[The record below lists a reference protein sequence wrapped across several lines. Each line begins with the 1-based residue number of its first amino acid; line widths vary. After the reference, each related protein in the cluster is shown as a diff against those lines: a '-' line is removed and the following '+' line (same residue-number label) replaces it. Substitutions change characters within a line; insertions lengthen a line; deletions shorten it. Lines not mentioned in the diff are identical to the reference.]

1 MDVTRMKTSRLGL
14 PVKQQKRWTEAT
26 LGPLDQA
33 HTHSARATVQTPR
46 KPRLTTHKQ
55 YPIPLIAV
63 KRMAGGREWPLTIS
77 LSGREGGDSGLGSCT
92 PFLLLSFSRVNI
104 QSDVAARAGR
114 LIAAPVPSR
123 AGRLIAAPVPSR
135 AGSSEWPAT
144 SGKRGPPLLESSK
157 LARARV
163 LTLNPAADTSASVP

>member
-1 MDVTRMKTSRLGL
+1 MKTSRLGL

-63 KRMAGGREWPLTIS
+63 KRMAGGRESPHTIS
-77 LSGREGGDSGLGSCT
+77 LSGREGESRRSQS
-92 PFLLLSFSRVNI
+92 LSR
-104 QSDVAARAGR
+104 DGRAGTRDWVVAR
-114 LIAAPVPSR
+114 LSYSYNSPELTSR
-123 AGRLIAAPVPSR
+123 ATWR
-135 AGSSEWPAT
+135 
-144 SGKRGPPLLESSK
+144 RGPG
-157 LARARV
+157 
-163 LTLNPAADTSASVP
+163 AS

>member
-1 MDVTRMKTSRLGL
+1 MKTSRLGL

-63 KRMAGGREWPLTIS
+63 KRMAGGRESPLTIS
-77 LSGREGGDSGLGSCT
+77 LSGREGGDSGLGSAR
-92 PFLLLSFSRVNI
+92 LSYSYN
-104 QSDVAARAGR
+104 SPE
-114 LIAAPVPSR
+114 LTSR
-123 AGRLIAAPVPSR
+123 ATRR
-135 AGSSEWPAT
+135 
-144 SGKRGPPLLESSK
+144 RGPG
-157 LARARV
+157 
-163 LTLNPAADTSASVP
+163 AS